1 MLHYWPDTKNFQ
13 KEPSKNNL
21 FIFLFFHRYQKL
33 MSLKWP
39 LLIYFY
45 LWKYSMKIIFC
56 FEKWNETKNK
66 FIKNNFIQRFSTLFT
81 PKWIQDK
88 ESRKPF
94 NFSFFPPFFPDGI
107 CHYLWNDYMTIIKS
121 VSWHEP
127 WTLSFSSSLLAPK
140 WVKIIFK
147 VVFIL
152 MFVCLFLWMYGH
164 TPYTRFLPR
173 PALKESN
180 YQC

>member
-1 MLHYWPDTKNFQ
+1 MATF
-13 KEPSKNNL
+13 NL
-21 FIFLFFHRYQKL
+21 FL
-33 MSLKWP
+33 P
-39 LLIYFY
+39 L
-45 LWKYSMKIIFC
+45 KIIFC

-94 NFSFFPPFFPDGI
+94 NFSFFSSFFPDGI